1 MIETVQDI
9 DDNYGLQV
17 YTIVNT

>member
-9 DDNYGLQV
+9 DVNYGLQV